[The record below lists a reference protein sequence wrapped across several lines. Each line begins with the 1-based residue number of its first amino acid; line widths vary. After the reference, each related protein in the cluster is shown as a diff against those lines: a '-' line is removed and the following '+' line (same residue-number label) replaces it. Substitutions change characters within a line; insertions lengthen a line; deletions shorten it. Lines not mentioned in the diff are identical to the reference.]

1 MPNEFAYELRRQI
14 ITESIRE
21 TLESLLT
28 RAASDG
34 YGMESRKELEELA
47 DFLSEEI
54 VRRAEW
60 KKR

>member
-1 MPNEFAYELRRQI
+1 MPNEYVYELRRQI

-21 TLESLLT
+21 ALVSLLM
-28 RAASDG
+28 RAANDG
-34 YGMESRKELEELA
+34 HGMENRQELEELA
-47 DFLSEEI
+47 EFLSEEI

>member
-1 MPNEFAYELRRQI
+1 MPNEYVYELRRQI

-21 TLESLLT
+21 ALVSLLM
-28 RAASDG
+28 RAANDG
-34 YGMESRKELEELA
+34 HGMENRLELEELA
-47 DFLSEEI
+47 EFLFEEI